1 MSTFSGRRPTWQYWA
16 SQGLRLHP
24 DFLEREFE
32 KKITNE
38 TMEEKTAAN
47 IYAKLGQVMKA
58 TKAIGKN
65 QKNQQQGFLFR
76 GIDDFMNGLHGLMA
90 DAGIVIL
97 PSEKEHIQE
106 SYATKNGGTQ
116 FRTRVHMNFAFVSTE
131 DGSCVTADGWGE
143 AADNGDKGYNKCKS
157 IALKYVLMQ
166 MFLVPTADIADPD
179 RDTPEEVVSRV
190 GKEDPELELALQL
203 VKEAASVEALT
214 KVWRDNE
221 GMQRNKA
228 FYAAVQSKNR
238 ELSANTG
245 A

>member
-1 MSTFSGRRPTWQYWA
+1 
-16 SQGLRLHP
+16 
-24 DFLEREFE
+24 
-32 KKITNE
+32 
-38 TMEEKTAAN
+38 MEENKTAAN
-47 IYAKLGQVMKA
+47 IFAKLGQVMKA

-65 QKNQQQGFLFR
+65 QKNQQQGFQFR

-131 DGSCVTADGWGE
+131 DGSSVTADGWGE

-166 MFLVPTADIADPD
+166 MFLVPTKDIADPD
-179 RDTPEEVVSRV
+179 KETPDDVQSNTSQD
-190 GKEDPELELALQL
+190 DPDLELVLL
-203 VKEAASVEALT
+203 CVKEAKSIAELQ
-214 KVWRDNE
+214 KVWADNQ
-221 GMQRNKA
+221 GMQNNKA
-228 FYAAVQSKNR
+228 FYNAVTNRKNQ
-238 ELSANTG
+238 LK
-245 A
+245 